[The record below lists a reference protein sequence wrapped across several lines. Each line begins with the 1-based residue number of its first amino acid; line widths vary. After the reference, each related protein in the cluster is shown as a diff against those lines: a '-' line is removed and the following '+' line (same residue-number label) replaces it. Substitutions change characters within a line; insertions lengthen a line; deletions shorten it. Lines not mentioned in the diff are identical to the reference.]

1 MYHLPET
8 IINIIDE
15 YSGYKENIKTYY
27 KNNILDKM
35 IYNKNKIIEA
45 VINNNLYFIKKCIDN
60 KINIDISND
69 RDDSILILAIMNE
82 YIDMIKL
89 IINYISD
96 INDNYNYDYICPL
109 HLACDIGNI
118 EIVQLLL
125 EKGANV
131 DVLDDNFMTP
141 LHYAANRNH
150 FKIIK
155 KLIKYKAKINLLD
168 EYNRLPIHLTTDQ
181 NITKYLLDK
190 GSYINSS
197 EYKI

>member
-1 MYHLPET
+1 MYKLPES

-27 KNNILDKM
+27 KDNILDKM
-35 IYNKNKIIEA
+35 VYNKNKIIEA
-45 VINNNLYFIKKCIDN
+45 VINNNLCFIKKCIDN

-96 INDNYNYDYICPL
+96 INDNYNYDFMSPL
-109 HLACDIGNI
+109 HLACEIGNI

-125 EKGANV
+125 ENGADI
-131 DVLDDNFMTP
+131 DVLDNYFMTP
-141 LHYAANRNH
+141 LHYASNRNH
-150 FKIIK
+150 FKTIK
-155 KLIKYKAKINLLD
+155 LLIKHKAKINVFD
-168 EYNRLPIHLTTDQ
+168 DHDRLPIHLTTDQ
-181 NITKYLLDK
+181 NITKYLLKK
-190 GSYINSS
+190 GSYINYS

>member
-1 MYHLPET
+1 MYKFPES

-27 KNNILDKM
+27 KDNILDKM
-35 IYNKNKIIEA
+35 VYNKNKIIEA
-45 VINNNLYFIKKCIDN
+45 VINNNLCFIKKCIDN

-96 INDNYNYDYICPL
+96 INDNYNYDYMSPL
-109 HLACDIGNI
+109 HLACEIGNI

-125 EKGANV
+125 ENGADI
-131 DVLDDNFMTP
+131 DVLDNYFMTP
-141 LHYAANRNH
+141 LHYASNRNH
-150 FKIIK
+150 FKTIK
-155 KLIKYKAKINLLD
+155 LLIKHKAKINVFD
-168 EYNRLPIHLTTDQ
+168 DHDRLPIHLTTDQ

>member
-15 YSGYKENIKTYY
+15 YSGYKENIKTYF

-96 INDNYNYDYICPL
+96 INDNYNYDFMSPL

-125 EKGANV
+125 ENGADT
-131 DVLDDNFMTP
+131 DVLDNNFMTP

-155 KLIKYKAKINLLD
+155 KLIKYKAKINLSD
-168 EYNRLPIHLTTDQ
+168 KYNRLPLHLTTDQ
-181 NITKYLLDK
+181 NITKYLLNK

>member
-1 MYHLPET
+1 MYHLPES

-15 YSGYKENIKTYY
+15 YSGNKENIKTYY
-27 KNNILDKM
+27 KDNILDKM
-35 IYNKNKIIEA
+35 VYNKNKIIEA
-45 VINNNLYFIKKCIDN
+45 VINNNLCFIKKCIDN

-96 INDNYNYDYICPL
+96 INDNYNYDFMSPL

-125 EKGANV
+125 ENGA
-131 DVLDDNFMTP
+131 DTDILDNDFMTP
-141 LHYAANRNH
+141 LHYASNRNH
-150 FKIIK
+150 FKTIK
-155 KLIKYKAKINLLD
+155 LLIKHKAKINVFD
-168 EYNRLPIHLTTDQ
+168 VHDRLPIHLTTDQ
-181 NITKYLLDK
+181 NITKYLLKK

>member
-1 MYHLPET
+1 MYHLPES

-15 YSGYKENIKTYY
+15 YSGYKENIKSYY
-27 KNNILDKM
+27 KDNILDKM
-35 IYNKNKIIEA
+35 VYNKNKIIEA
-45 VINNNLYFIKKCIDN
+45 VINNNLCFIKKCIDN

-96 INDNYNYDYICPL
+96 INDNYNYDFMSPL
-109 HLACDIGNI
+109 HLACEIGNI

-125 EKGANV
+125 ENGADI
-131 DVLDDNFMTP
+131 DVLDNYFMTP
-141 LHYAANRNH
+141 LHYASNRNH
-150 FKIIK
+150 FKTIK
-155 KLIKYKAKINLLD
+155 LLIKHKAKINVFD
-168 EYNRLPIHLTTDQ
+168 VHDRLPIHLTTDQ
-181 NITKYLLDK
+181 NITKYLLKK

>member
-1 MYHLPET
+1 MYKFPES

-27 KNNILDKM
+27 KDNILDKM
-35 IYNKNKIIEA
+35 VYNKNKIIEA
-45 VINNNLYFIKKCIDN
+45 VINNNLCFIKKCIDN

-96 INDNYNYDYICPL
+96 INDNYNYDYMSPL
-109 HLACDIGNI
+109 HLACEIGNI

-125 EKGANV
+125 ENGADI
-131 DVLDDNFMTP
+131 DVLDNYFMTP
-141 LHYAANRNH
+141 LHYASNRNH
-150 FKIIK
+150 FKTIK
-155 KLIKYKAKINLLD
+155 LLIKHKAKINVFD
-168 EYNRLPIHLTTDQ
+168 DHDRLPIHLTTDQ

-190 GSYINSS
+190 GSYINYS

>member
-1 MYHLPET
+1 MYKLPES

-27 KNNILDKM
+27 KDNILDKM
-35 IYNKNKIIEA
+35 VYNKNKIIEA
-45 VINNNLYFIKKCIDN
+45 VINNNLCFIKKCIDN

-96 INDNYNYDYICPL
+96 INDNYNYDFMSPL
-109 HLACDIGNI
+109 HLACEIGNI

-125 EKGANV
+125 ENGADI
-131 DVLDDNFMTP
+131 DVLDNYFMTP
-141 LHYAANRNH
+141 LHYASNRNH
-150 FKIIK
+150 FKTIK
-155 KLIKYKAKINLLD
+155 LLIKHKAKINVFD
-168 EYNRLPIHLTTDQ
+168 DHDRLPIHLTTDQ

>member
-1 MYHLPET
+1 MYHLPES

-15 YSGYKENIKTYY
+15 YSGNKENIKTYY
-27 KNNILDKM
+27 KDNILDKM
-35 IYNKNKIIEA
+35 VYNKNKIIEA
-45 VINNNLYFIKKCIDN
+45 VINNNLCFIKKCIDN

-96 INDNYNYDYICPL
+96 INDNYNYDFMSPL
-109 HLACDIGNI
+109 HLACEIGNI

-125 EKGANV
+125 ENGADI
-131 DVLDDNFMTP
+131 DVLDNYFMTP
-141 LHYAANRNH
+141 LHYASNRNH
-150 FKIIK
+150 FKTIK
-155 KLIKYKAKINLLD
+155 LLIKHKAKINVFD
-168 EYNRLPIHLTTDQ
+168 VHDRLPIHLTTDQ
-181 NITKYLLDK
+181 NITKYLLKK

>member
-1 MYHLPET
+1 MYTLPES

-27 KNNILDKM
+27 KDNILDKM
-35 IYNKNKIIEA
+35 VYNKNKIIEA

-69 RDDSILILAIMNE
+69 RDDSVLILAIMNE

-96 INDNYNYDYICPL
+96 INDNYNYDFMSPL

-125 EKGANV
+125 ENGA
-131 DVLDDNFMTP
+131 DTDILDNDFMTP
-141 LHYAANRNH
+141 LHYASNRNH

-155 KLIKYKAKINLLD
+155 KLIKYKAKINQLD
-168 EYNRLPIHLTTDQ
+168 KYNRLPIHLTTDQ

-190 GSYINSS
+190 GSYVNSS
-197 EYKI
+197 EYKL

>member
-1 MYHLPET
+1 MYNLPES

-15 YSGYKENIKTYY
+15 YSGHKENIKSYY
-27 KNNILDKM
+27 KDNILDKM
-35 IYNKNKIIEA
+35 VYNKNKIINA
-45 VINNNLYFIKKCIDN
+45 IINNDLCFIKKCIDN
-60 KINIDISND
+60 KINIDFSNN
-69 RDDSILILAIMNE
+69 SILILAIMNE

-96 INDNYNYDYICPL
+96 INDNYNYDFMSPL

-125 EKGANV
+125 ENGADI
-131 DVLDDNFMTP
+131 DVLDNDFMTP
-141 LHYAANRNH
+141 LHYASNRNH

-155 KLIKYKAKINLLD
+155 KLIKYKAKINQSD
-168 EYNRLPIHLTTDQ
+168 KYNRLPIHLTTDQ

-190 GSYINSS
+190 GSYINLS